1 MNNNNSSSGR
11 KPQSEVISIEPYK
24 KRRDTSRVSVLDEY
38 DILGYIAAG
47 TYGKVYKAKK
57 TVNSTSKDDNLE
69 QENKIHKI
77 NFNSDEDIELDEKVS
92 KENELKHSSSFTF
105 DLNQIKDSVSR
116 SEEQT
121 NNSSGEN
128 KSVHGGINETFNS
141 TNKNTFK
148 NNYPKKQKRLLINE
162 GDEDILLN
170 INSGQEYKPDLDHN
184 SNNDDDHD
192 NGGASIH
199 KVTTINDLI
208 DAKRGEIDFLRKQE
222 NKNKED
228 NNTNNDDD
236 EDESSIYQT
245 ISHTLQEKRKKY
257 KANIIAKQNKLLK
270 KQEEENKLNSLKPPQ
285 FYAIKKFKT
294 EREGFEA
301 ISYIGI
307 SQSACREMALCREL
321 NNKHLTKLVGVFL
334 ENKSIYM
341 VSEFAEY
348 DLLQIIHAHS
358 HPEKKY
364 IGSKMLKSIMWQ
376 ILDGLSYLHQNWIM
390 HRDLK
395 PANIMVSYDGCVKI
409 GDLGL
414 ARKFNNLIQSLYTG
428 DKVVVTI
435 WYRAPELLLGVRHYT
450 PAIDLWAVGCIFAE
464 LISLRPI
471 FKGEEAKIDN
481 KKTVPF
487 QTSQF
492 KRILEI
498 LGTPNKEEWVNLEKY
513 PEYANLARFPQYK
526 NNLTNWYLAA
536 KGDDKTALE
545 LLNKLLI
552 YDPTKRI
559 DAENALSLNYFNCEP
574 LPSLNIFEGLNYKYP
589 PRKIHVNDNDIIGLI
604 NSKQAKANQQQ
615 QQQQQQQQAALQS
628 SSQKPQNGL
637 NGHLSNVNPGMIQQ
651 KINEMSHPS
660 QVENNLSLL
669 TEQQKKLYLK
679 AESDLIKAAE
689 KKLIAR
695 GETQEA
701 IQHHLK
707 LIRLKVAEETR
718 KKILTQQ
725 NINKQ
730 KHVSEISNALDF
742 DETLPVAEQFQKL
755 SSILRSSLYR
765 LLSMFKIPYNTT
777 ESNPELMKKME
788 KLQPFRTQFTTLQM
802 KELSVIKFCYQKER
816 QLKQQLQNNINLQ
829 QAYRS
834 NSNQTQQQDQT
845 NLVSNNTNK
854 NIDLEPLMKKPKI

>member
-1 MNNNNSSSGR
+1 MNGGSNR
-11 KPQSEVISIEPYK
+11 KPQSEIISIEPYK
-24 KRRDTSRVSVLDEY
+24 KRKDTTRISVLDEY

-47 TYGKVYKAKK
+47 TYGKVYKAKRTIK
-57 TVNSTSKDDNLE
+57 NTSISPANNVYQLQPIRLDDGE
-69 QENKIHKI
+69 
-77 NFNSDEDIELDEKVS
+77 DEDSLNKKSPSKTNEKNNIQLDD
-92 KENELKHSSSFTF
+92 LKHSKPLGLMNESL
-105 DLNQIKDSVSR
+105 LNLHQQSQINHDIISPHKNTVKPDFFKRKRILIDESDESLLLKK
-116 SEEQT
+116 SPEFKSDMTQT
-121 NNSSGEN
+121 N
-128 KSVHGGINETFNS
+128 
-141 TNKNTFK
+141 
-148 NNYPKKQKRLLINE
+148 
-162 GDEDILLN
+162 
-170 INSGQEYKPDLDHN
+170 
-184 SNNDDDHD
+184 DHD
-192 NGGASIH
+192 DNNARESLH

-222 NKNKED
+222 SKTIEEED
-228 NNTNNDDD
+228 FSSPTQLD
-236 EDESSIYQT
+236 E
-245 ISHTLQEKRKKY
+245 LNRY
-257 KANIIAKQNKLLK
+257 KTSIIAKQNKLLK
-270 KQEEENKLNSLKPPQ
+270 KQEEEKKAKGLKPPQ

-321 NNKHLTKLVGVFL
+321 DNKHLTKLVGVFL

-364 IGSKMLKSIMWQ
+364 IGKKMLKSIMWQ

-395 PANIMVSYDGCVKI
+395 PANIMVTYDGCVKI

-450 PAIDLWAVGCIFAE
+450 PTIDLWAVGCIFAE
-464 LISLRPI
+464 LINLRPI

-498 LGTPNKEEWVNLEKY
+498 LGTPNKDEWVNLEKY
-513 PEYANLARFPQYK
+513 PEYSNLSRFPNYK
-526 NNLTNWYLAA
+526 NNLKTWYLAA
-536 KGDDKTALE
+536 KGEDKSALE
-545 LLNKLLI
+545 LLTKLLI

-559 DAENALSLNYFNCEP
+559 DAENALTLNYFQCDP

-589 PRKIHVNDNDIIGLI
+589 PRKIHVNDNDIIGVI
-604 NSKQAKANQQQ
+604 SNKQAKKPQQQ
-615 QQQQQQQQAALQS
+615 QTSLQS
-628 SSQKPQNGL
+628 APQKPQN
-637 NGHLSNVNPGMIQQ
+637 NFTENLSLVNPGMIQQ
-651 KINEMSHPS
+651 KINDMTHPS

-679 AESDLIKAAE
+679 AEHELIKAAE

-695 GETQEA
+695 GESQEA

-707 LIRLKVAEETR
+707 LIRLRVAEETR
-718 KKILTQQ
+718 KKILNQQ
-725 NINKQ
+725 NFNKQ
-730 KHVSEISNALDF
+730 KQISEIVAALEF
-742 DETLPVAEQFQKL
+742 DETLPVAEQFKKL
-755 SSILRSSLYR
+755 SSILRGSLYR
-765 LLSMFKIPYNTT
+765 LLSMFNIPYNSTDT
-777 ESNPELMKKME
+777 NPELMKKME
-788 KLQPFRTQFTTLQM
+788 KLQPFRSQFTPQQM
-802 KELSVIKFCYQKER
+802 KELSIIKFCYQKER

-829 QAYRS
+829 QTYRTNTENQQPQNQS
-834 NSNQTQQQDQT
+834 N
-845 NLVSNNTNK
+845 LINNS
-854 NIDLEPLMKKPKI
+854 NIDLEPMLKKPKV

>member
-1 MNNNNSSSGR
+1 MNGSSSSR

-24 KRRDTSRVSVLDEY
+24 KRKDLNRISVLDEY
-38 DILGYIAAG
+38 EILGYIAAG

-57 TVNSTSKDDNLE
+57 TAKHLAKNSEIK
-69 QENKIHKI
+69 
-77 NFNSDEDIELDEKVS
+77 
-92 KENELKHSSSFTF
+92 KENEIQKIEFSSIDLTAKKLRSQSLEVKPDSSSKE
-105 DLNQIKDSVSR
+105 LNIITGPDNDGHVDDHLNESFIFSNNKMP
-116 SEEQT
+116 SEKPIT
-121 NNSSGEN
+121 
-128 KSVHGGINETFNS
+128 T
-141 TNKNTFK
+141 
-148 NNYPKKQKRLLINE
+148 KRLLITEEDELKIFDRISPHQNNLSSSNE
-162 GDEDILLN
+162 
-170 INSGQEYKPDLDHN
+170 N
-184 SNNDDDHD
+184 SNT
-192 NGGASIH
+192 GTLH

-208 DAKRGEIDFLRKQE
+208 DAKREEIDFLTKKEINTTENKSLNDMENEKDQITLYKNIILEEQEKALLKQE
-222 NKNKED
+222 
-228 NNTNNDDD
+228 T
-236 EDESSIYQT
+236 
-245 ISHTLQEKRKKY
+245 EKQL
-257 KANIIAKQNKLLK
+257 ASQKQI
-270 KQEEENKLNSLKPPQ
+270 Q

-301 ISYIGI
+301 MSYIGI

-321 NNKHLTKLVGVFL
+321 KNKHLTKLVGIFL
-334 ENKSIYM
+334 ENKSVYM
-341 VSEFAEY
+341 VSEYAEY

-364 IGSKMLKSIMWQ
+364 IGKKMLKSIMWQ

-464 LISLRPI
+464 LISLKPI

-481 KKTVPF
+481 KKMVPF

-498 LGTPNKEEWVNLEKY
+498 LGTPNKDDWTNLESY

-526 NNLTNWYLAA
+526 SSLTNWYLSAN
-536 KGDDKTALE
+536 GNDKTALE
-545 LLNKLLI
+545 LLTKLLI

-559 DAENALSLNYFNCEP
+559 DAQKSLLLNYFNTEP

-589 PRKIHVNDNDIIGLI
+589 PRKIHFNDNDIIGMT
-604 NSKQAKANQQQ
+604 NKQQQ
-615 QQQQQQQQAALQS
+615 QQQTNSHNVSQKIQS
-628 SSQKPQNGL
+628 SRADPNA
-637 NGHLSNVNPGMIQQ
+637 NINPVMIQQ

-660 QVENNLSLL
+660 QVENNLNLL

-679 AESDLIKAAE
+679 AENDLIKAAE

-695 GETQEA
+695 GETQEV

-707 LIRLKVAEETR
+707 LIRQRVAEETR
-718 KKILTQQ
+718 KKILNQQ

-730 KHVSEISNALDF
+730 KQVSEISAALDF
-742 DETLPVAEQFQKL
+742 NESLPVAEQFQKL
-755 SSILRSSLYR
+755 SSILRGSLYR
-765 LLSMFKIPYNTT
+765 LLSMFKIPYTT
-777 ESNPELMKKME
+777 AESNPELMKKME
-788 KLQPFRTQFTTLQM
+788 KLQPFRSQFTPQQM

-816 QLKQQLQNNINLQ
+816 QLKQQLQNNVNLQ

-834 NSNQTQQQDQT
+834 NSNQPEQA
-845 NLVSNNTNK
+845 NSLNTNGNSEK
-854 NIDLEPLMKKPKI
+854 EPLMKKPKI